1 MQPDEI
7 SYMVLAKA
15 LNLVAANAGQV
26 LLLVDNRTQLR
37 RYAQVSTSG
46 ERLG

>member
-26 LLLVDNRTQLR
+26 LLLVDNRTKLR